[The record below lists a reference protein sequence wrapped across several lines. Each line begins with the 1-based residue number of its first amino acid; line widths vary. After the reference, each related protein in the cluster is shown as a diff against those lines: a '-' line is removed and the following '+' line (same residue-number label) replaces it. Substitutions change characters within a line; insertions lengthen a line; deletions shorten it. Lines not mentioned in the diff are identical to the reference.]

1 MRKILKN
8 TVRWFKGKSFKGL
21 FMRLTVT
28 FCIVYIVSITER
40 SLKICETMQI
50 SPAAVYGTAVGFFG
64 AELVMLLVKKLYTKD
79 KTSPEDTEKKNVGK
93 KIENG
98 KPLPLP

>member
-1 MRKILKN
+1 MRKLIN
-8 TVRWFKGKSFKGL
+8 NIVRWFKNKHYKGL
-21 FMRLTVT
+21 FMRFIVT
-28 FCIVYIVSITER
+28 FCIIYIVSITER
-40 SLKICETMQI
+40 SLKLCETMQI

-79 KTSPEDTEKKNVGK
+79 KASPEDTENKNTGK

>member
-1 MRKILKN
+1 MCKFIKKV
-8 TVRWFKGKSFKGL
+8 VRWFKRKSFKGL

-28 FCIVYIVSITER
+28 FCIVYIVLITER
-40 SLKICETMQI
+40 SLNICETMQI
-50 SPAAVYGTAVGFFG
+50 SPASVYGTAVGFFG

-79 KTSPEDTEKKNVGK
+79 KASPEDTENKNTGK